1 GHPGPSALR
10 WGIRQHGRRDPAAR
24 VPGVRAPGRRLTVV
38 AYGALKTEL
47 VLEPVTGKALPV
59 LQGEVLRM
67 VQEDGEQ
74 CVDLNAFNLHDYK
87 ECMSISSTRSAIGF
101 RIGKGDLIW
110 TIHSRDRPM
119 YLILELSEYCVTDL
133 LGGRCRAASM

>member
-1 GHPGPSALR
+1 HR
-10 WGIRQHGRRDPAAR
+10 RRDHPAR
-24 VPGVRAPGRRLTVV
+24 LPGVRAAGGRLAMVD
-38 AYGALKTEL
+38 YGALKTDL
-47 VLEPVTGKALPV
+47 VLQPVSGKALPV

-67 VQEDGEQ
+67 VQEEGEQ
-74 CVDLNAFNLHDYK
+74 CVDLNAFNLNDYK

-133 LGGRCRAASM
+133 LGGRCRAASMARAG